1 MHAIADTIKLVDDG
15 VISKGQATTIEQRA
29 RESMMVL
36 AINMLLGGGILAASG
51 GLIFWLA
58 DALYVA
64 LCGSLAL
71 VIGVV
76 ILMRNSSVFW
86 MFGNAAFLVGAGL
99 LIGGASIELMHTYE
113 RIAGLTMFSAGGAIT
128 AGALWA
134 MAKGSRTNRFVSG
147 AVVLMAGAA
156 HLFGLFFHLD
166 QLELTG
172 TPVAMAHLYAAAV
185 MIIAGLVTNVR
196 VITALAIVPFAQLL
210 DTSTFYRYALYA
222 FYSPEPTLTILQ
234 MTGLISIC
242 LWIATHWPERIAR
255 HARVLSVLAFVVA
268 SLCALVGSLWG
279 DVIGQTV
286 WGPGRRSWQ
295 SGLSNEDW
303 RAAVNVFQA
312 HAITI
317 SKEMYSILWAVALAA
332 LVVWSAHTNR
342 RGLFNASLT
351 FAGIHGYT
359 QLMSFYDGAPLAF
372 VISGL
377 VAIPLA
383 WGMWQ
388 ANNWLK
394 ARDQLAAM

>member
-86 MFGNAAFLVGAGL
+86 MFGNAAFLVGAGM

-196 VITALAIVPFAQLL
+196 VITALAIVPFPLARAYSAPCTCVVGLGLCCRQLMC
-210 DTSTFYRYALYA
+210 
-222 FYSPEPTLTILQ
+222 P
-234 MTGLISIC
+234 C
-242 LWIATHWPERIAR
+242 RIALGR
-255 HARVLSVLAFVVA
+255 CDRSNGLGAGSSQLAVRFEQRRLESGGKRFSSA
-268 SLCALVGSLWG
+268 CDYDLKG
-279 DVIGQTV
+279 DVFDPLG
-286 WGPGRRSWQ
+286 GSACS
-295 SGLSNEDW
+295 SG
-303 RAAVNVFQA
+303 
-312 HAITI
+312 
-317 SKEMYSILWAVALAA
+317 
-332 LVVWSAHTNR
+332 
-342 RGLFNASLT
+342 
-351 FAGIHGYT
+351 
-359 QLMSFYDGAPLAF
+359 
-372 VISGL
+372 GL
-377 VAIPLA
+377 VCTYQQTRVVPRVSHIRRHP
-383 WGMWQ
+383 
-388 ANNWLK
+388 WLHPI
-394 ARDQLAAM
+394 DELL